1 MNLIEILKYIFLGI
15 VQGFTEPLP
24 ISSSGH
30 VFILKELFNLG
41 TNDLNFEIIVNFGS
55 LLAILL
61 IYKDDLIKLI
71 KNFFLYFKDKTE
83 ETRNDFKYCWLIVL
97 SSIPVGIIGFTCKD
111 LIEEKLNNIKIIGIA
126 FLITSLFLF
135 LVRNI
140 SGTKKEKN
148 LSILDSIIIGLTQVV
163 AVIPG
168 ISRSGSTLIGGLFR
182 GLDRSTALKYSFMLY
197 IPVSVGT
204 TILGIKDLL
213 ELNNIHELILPYG
226 LGFIA
231 SFVVSFFTLRWFMG
245 VVKKGNLKYF
255 SIYTLILGILILLFM

>member
-1 MNLIEILKYIFLGI
+1 MIEILKYIFLGI
-15 VQGFTEPLP
+15 IQGLTEPLP

-30 VFILKELFNLG
+30 VFILKQLMDLG
-41 TNDLNFEIIVNFGS
+41 STDLNFEIIVNFGS

-61 IYKDDLIKLI
+61 IYKNDIIKLI
-71 KNFFLYFKDKTE
+71 KNFFLYFKTKTE
-83 ETRNDFKYCWLIVL
+83 ETKNDFKYCWLIVL
-97 SSIPVGIIGFTCKD
+97 GSIPIGIIGFTCKD
-111 LIEEKLNNIKIIGIA
+111 LIEEKLNNIKIIGVA

-140 SGTKKEKN
+140 KGKKKDKDI
-148 LSILDSIIIGLTQVV
+148 SVLDSIVIGLTQVI

-182 GLDRSTALKYSFMLY
+182 DLDRDSALKYSFMLY
-197 IPVSVGT
+197 IPVSLGT

-213 ELNNIHELILPYG
+213 EMNNLHDIILPYG

-255 SIYTLILGILILLFM
+255 SIYTLLLGLAILIFM